1 MRGEVNNIQRGEL
14 GRVSTPPCPLANST
28 AGHPWVTSLSK
39 GQRVLK
45 CPDSP
50 AALGGAG
57 GVAQRARIKLLSPFI
72 IQRQSSPQSGPI
84 FPWPCLQRGHNTESP
99 AQMFYSFSRIRK
111 LARGSISVAA
121 VSCSA
126 GQDLHP
132 GAGSRLF
139 LASKEVSD
147 LGGWLPRQ
155 QILLATDIVF
165 PNWGRCPGLSKN

>member
-57 GVAQRARIKLLSPFI
+57 GGCTKGTHQAAFTIHYSEAKFSPERANFPLALSAAGPQHRVSCPNVLFILLNKETGSWINIGGRCVLLS
-72 IQRQSSPQSGPI
+72 
-84 FPWPCLQRGHNTESP
+84 
-99 AQMFYSFSRIRK
+99 
-111 LARGSISVAA
+111 
-121 VSCSA
+121 
-126 GQDLHP
+126 
-132 GAGSRLF
+132 GAGSPSRRRLQ
-139 LASKEVSD
+139 A
-147 LGGWLPRQ
+147 LPGFQRG
-155 QILLATDIVF
+155 V
-165 PNWGRCPGLSKN
+165 